1 MSVTH
6 PPLRRSAFTI
16 VELLLVVAILGVLM
30 SLVLIGVG
38 SLDDSAMSTTDLARQ
53 RQIALAEGKYAAAND
68 SRLFHP
74 RTEGVPDG
82 NFEQRTDWFPE
93 ENYEILGDPDELVQD
108 VTDRLWVRAYN
119 DLTVDSGNQ
128 RLEGLDGDNG
138 EEFKYQVELV
148 KAFSDGAAW
157 EYLDGNADTYRSPL
171 DPTRR
176 LRSYAINSY
185 IGVNVCAD
193 DHYFGENPPGPFAG
207 PFVKY
212 AVPTPTMMHIKQPS
226 RTMCTIGEDDP
237 GIGGGPPGHNGHGF
251 MMHPNQK
258 GSDFAAFQTWIDIP
272 GLWNPGVINISHM
285 DGSTESIKLS
295 EPNLYDKLDSNNDGV
310 PEHWVIFDGPDI
322 QALQKRL
329 LPGVLEY
336 RSEDDLPD

>member
-82 NFEQRTDWFPE
+82 NFEQSPGWFPE

-119 DLTVDSGNQ
+119 DAGNQ
-128 RLEGLDGDNG
+128 RLEGLDGG
-138 EEFKYQVELV
+138 AYQVELV

>member
-74 RTEGVPDG
+74 RTAPVESGIFGAFPNTYEVLG
-82 NFEQRTDWFPE
+82 NPE
-93 ENYEILGDPDELVQD
+93 ELEQD
-108 VTDRLWVRAYN
+108 VTNRLWVRAYN
-119 DLTVDSGNQ
+119 DSGNQ
-128 RLEGLDGDNG
+128 RLEGLDGG
-138 EEFKYQVELV
+138 AYQVELV

>member
-74 RTEGVPDG
+74 RTAPVESGIFGAFPNTYEVLG
-82 NFEQRTDWFPE
+82 NPE
-93 ENYEILGDPDELVQD
+93 ELEQD
-108 VTDRLWVRAYN
+108 VTNRLWVRAYN
-119 DLTVDSGNQ
+119 DAGNQ
-128 RLEGLDGDNG
+128 RLEGLDGG
-138 EEFKYQVELV
+138 AYQVELV

>member
-82 NFEQRTDWFPE
+82 NFEQSSDWFPE

-119 DLTVDSGNQ
+119 DAGNQ
-128 RLEGLDGDNG
+128 RLEGLDGG
-138 EEFKYQVELV
+138 AYQVELV

-237 GIGGGPPGHNGHGF
+237 GIGGGPPGYNGHGF

>member
-53 RQIALAEGKYAAAND
+53 RQIALAAGQYAAAND

-74 RTEGVPDG
+74 RTAPGESGIFGAFPNTYEVLG
-82 NFEQRTDWFPE
+82 NPE
-93 ENYEILGDPDELVQD
+93 ELEQD
-108 VTDRLWVRAYN
+108 VTNRLWVRAYN
-119 DLTVDSGNQ
+119 DSGNQ
-128 RLEGLDGDNG
+128 RLEGLDGG
-138 EEFKYQVELV
+138 AYQVELV

-193 DHYFGENPPGPFAG
+193 DHYFEENPLMPFAG

-212 AVPTPTMMHIKQPS
+212 AVPTQTMMHIKQPS

>member
-74 RTEGVPDG
+74 RTAPVESGIFGAFPNTYEVLG
-82 NFEQRTDWFPE
+82 NPE
-93 ENYEILGDPDELVQD
+93 ELEQD
-108 VTDRLWVRAYN
+108 VTNRLWVRAYN
-119 DLTVDSGNQ
+119 DAGNQ
-128 RLEGLDGDNG
+128 RLEGLDGG
-138 EEFKYQVELV
+138 VYQVELV

-237 GIGGGPPGHNGHGF
+237 GIGGGPPGYNGHGF

>member
-119 DLTVDSGNQ
+119 DAGNQ
-128 RLEGLDGDNG
+128 RLEGLDGG
-138 EEFKYQVELV
+138 AYQVELV

-237 GIGGGPPGHNGHGF
+237 GIGGGPPGYNGHGF

>member
-1 MSVTH
+1 M
-6 PPLRRSAFTI
+6 
-16 VELLLVVAILGVLM
+16 
-30 SLVLIGVG
+30 
-38 SLDDSAMSTTDLARQ
+38 
-53 RQIALAEGKYAAAND
+53 
-68 SRLFHP
+68 
-74 RTEGVPDG
+74 
-82 NFEQRTDWFPE
+82 
-93 ENYEILGDPDELVQD
+93 
-108 VTDRLWVRAYN
+108 
-119 DLTVDSGNQ
+119 
-128 RLEGLDGDNG
+128 
-138 EEFKYQVELV
+138 ELV

-193 DHYFGENPPGPFAG
+193 DHYFGENPPGPFASV
-207 PFVKY
+207 FVKY

-237 GIGGGPPGHNGHGF
+237 GIGGGPPGYNGHGF

-310 PEHWVIFDGPDI
+310 PEHGVIFDGPDI

>member
-74 RTEGVPDG
+74 RTAPVESGIFGAFPNPYEVLG
-82 NFEQRTDWFPE
+82 NPE
-93 ENYEILGDPDELVQD
+93 ELEQD
-108 VTDRLWVRAYN
+108 VTNRLWVRAYN
-119 DLTVDSGNQ
+119 DSGNQ
-128 RLEGLDGDNG
+128 RLEGLDGG
-138 EEFKYQVELV
+138 VYQVELV

-237 GIGGGPPGHNGHGF
+237 GIGGGPPGYNGHGF

>member
-1 MSVTH
+1 GIFG
-6 PPLRRSAFTI
+6 AFPNTYE
-16 VELLLVVAILGVLM
+16 VLG
-30 SLVLIGVG
+30 
-38 SLDDSAMSTTDLARQ
+38 
-53 RQIALAEGKYAAAND
+53 N
-68 SRLFHP
+68 
-74 RTEGVPDG
+74 
-82 NFEQRTDWFPE
+82 PE
-93 ENYEILGDPDELVQD
+93 ELEQD
-108 VTDRLWVRAYN
+108 VTNRLWVRAYN
-119 DLTVDSGNQ
+119 DAGNQ
-128 RLEGLDGDNG
+128 RLEGLDGG
-138 EEFKYQVELV
+138 VYQVELV

-237 GIGGGPPGHNGHGF
+237 GIDDDPPGYNRHGF

>member
-74 RTEGVPDG
+74 RTAPVESGIFGAFPNTYEVLG
-82 NFEQRTDWFPE
+82 NPE
-93 ENYEILGDPDELVQD
+93 ELEQD
-108 VTDRLWVRAYN
+108 VTNRLWVRAYN
-119 DLTVDSGNQ
+119 DAGNQ
-128 RLEGLDGDNG
+128 RLEGLDGG
-138 EEFKYQVELV
+138 AYQVELV

-193 DHYFGENPPGPFAG
+193 DHYFGENPPRPFAG

>member
-1 MSVTH
+1 MTH
-6 PPLRRSAFTI
+6 LPLHRSAFTI
-16 VELLLVVAILGVLM
+16 VELLLVVAILGILM

-74 RTEGVPDG
+74 RTAPVESGIFDAFPDTYEVLG
-82 NFEQRTDWFPE
+82 NPE
-93 ENYEILGDPDELVQD
+93 ELEQD
-108 VTDRLWVRAYN
+108 VTNRLWVRAYN
-119 DLTVDSGNQ
+119 DSGNQ
-128 RLEGLDGDNG
+128 RLEGLDGG
-138 EEFKYQVELV
+138 TYEVELV
-148 KAFSDGAAW
+148 KAFSDGVAW
-157 EYLDGNADTYRSPL
+157 EYLDGNVDAYRSPL

-193 DHYFGENPPGPFAG
+193 DHYFGEGPSEPFAG

-258 GSDFAAFQTWIDIP
+258 GSDFAAFQIWIDIP

-310 PEHWVIFDGPDI
+310 PEHGVIFDGPDI
-322 QALQKRL
+322 QALQQRL
-329 LPGVLEY
+329 LSGVLEY

>member
-74 RTEGVPDG
+74 RTAPVESGIFGAFPNTYEVLG
-82 NFEQRTDWFPE
+82 NPE
-93 ENYEILGDPDELVQD
+93 ELEQD
-108 VTDRLWVRAYN
+108 VTNRLWVRAYN
-119 DLTVDSGNQ
+119 DSGNQ
-128 RLEGLDGDNG
+128 RLEGLDGG
-138 EEFKYQVELV
+138 VYQVELV

>member
-74 RTEGVPDG
+74 RTAPVESGIFGAFPNTYEVLG
-82 NFEQRTDWFPE
+82 NPE
-93 ENYEILGDPDELVQD
+93 ELEQD
-108 VTDRLWVRAYN
+108 VTNRLWVRAYN
-119 DLTVDSGNQ
+119 DAGNQ
-128 RLEGLDGDNG
+128 RLEGLDGG
-138 EEFKYQVELV
+138 AYQVELV

-193 DHYFGENPPGPFAG
+193 DHYFGENPPMPFASV
-207 PFVKY
+207 FVKY

>member
-74 RTEGVPDG
+74 RTAPVESGIFGAFPNTYEVLG
-82 NFEQRTDWFPE
+82 NPE
-93 ENYEILGDPDELVQD
+93 ELEQD
-108 VTDRLWVRAYN
+108 VTNRLWVRAYN
-119 DLTVDSGNQ
+119 DSGNQ
-128 RLEGLDGDNG
+128 RLEGLDGG
-138 EEFKYQVELV
+138 AYQVELV

-193 DHYFGENPPGPFAG
+193 DHYFGENPPMPFASV
-207 PFVKY
+207 FVKY
-212 AVPTPTMMHIKQPS
+212 AVPTQTMMHIKQPS

-237 GIGGGPPGHNGHGF
+237 GIDDDPPGYNRHGF

>member
-82 NFEQRTDWFPE
+82 NFEQSPDWFPE

-119 DLTVDSGNQ
+119 DAGNQ
-128 RLEGLDGDNG
+128 RLEGLDGG
-138 EEFKYQVELV
+138 AYQVELV

-237 GIGGGPPGHNGHGF
+237 GIGGGPPGYNGHGF